1 MATVFSERLFSRFER
16 EMGPCADELG
26 IPRAIFHRPD
36 VEYSLESYFRLL
48 DCTARS
54 GYPDIGFRVGSSM
67 DLADIGA
74 LGHAVKAAPTVGQ
87 GLALWS
93 RYLFVMA
100 HGNVIRID
108 VGQDIAVVSWAY
120 TELYLGLHEQ
130 DTEIAVSCIARTIA
144 ELSGRNVKPT
154 QVEFQ
159 HPRPDHSQRMDEFF
173 GCPLL
178 YNRRGNRL
186 IYPKGCLNLANPNSD
201 PSLLRA
207 LDFYL
212 AERIKVREDEEEK
225 LVEKVRHFIVN
236 SLSEGTPEIGNIAA
250 TLGLSARTLQRRLA
264 AHNIVF
270 SDLVDAARYDIA
282 LEYVRD
288 GEYSLTEIALMLG
301 YSEQSAFSRAFRRW
315 AKCSP
320 QQARDA
326 RRTTQ
331 SSAAR

>member
-1 MATVFSERLFSRFER
+1 MATIFSERLFCRFER

-36 VEYSLESYFRLL
+36 VEYSLESYFQLL
-48 DCTARS
+48 DCTARN

-74 LGHAVKAAPTVGQ
+74 LGHAVEAAPTVGQ

-93 RYLFVMA
+93 RYLFVLA
-100 HGNVIRID
+100 HGNLIRID

-120 TELYLGLHEQ
+120 TEMYPGLHEQ
-130 DTEIAVSCIARTIA
+130 DTEIAVSCIARTVA
-144 ELSGRNVKPT
+144 KLSGRSVNPS

-159 HPRPDHSQRMDEFF
+159 HTRPDHAPRMDAFF
-173 GCPLL
+173 ACPVLFG
-178 YNRRGNRL
+178 RRGNRL
-186 IYPKGCLNLANPNSD
+186 LYPKGCLNLANPKSD
-201 PSLLRA
+201 PSLLEA

-212 AERIKVREDEEEK
+212 AERIKLREEQENN
-225 LVEKVRHFIVN
+225 LQNKVRHFIAN
-236 SLSEGTPEIGNIAA
+236 SLSDGTPEIGPIAA
-250 TLGLSARTLQRRLA
+250 ILGMSARTLQRRLA
-264 AHNIVF
+264 AQNIVF

-282 LEYVRD
+282 VEYVRHS
-288 GEYSLTEIALMLG
+288 EYNLTEIALMLG

-315 AKCSP
+315 TNCSP

-326 RRTTQ
+326 QTET
-331 SSAAR
+331 SSAR